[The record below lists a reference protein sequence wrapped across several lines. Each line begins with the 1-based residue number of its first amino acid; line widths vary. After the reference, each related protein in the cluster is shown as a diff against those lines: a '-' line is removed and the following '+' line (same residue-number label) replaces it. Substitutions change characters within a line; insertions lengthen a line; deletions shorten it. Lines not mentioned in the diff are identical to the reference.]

1 MMTSGEHGFSM
12 IEVLIS
18 VFVLTAGVIGGAGMQ
33 LTALRT
39 AQQSALQTRALYLAS
54 DMADMM
60 RANGAQMQRG
70 DSENPYLQVDHK
82 VSTTPHRLSD
92 YSCYDADAH
101 CDAEQL
107 ARFDIAQLLQQL
119 DADFPGGRVR
129 ICRDALP
136 WNAVAG
142 RFAWECTATA
152 SSAASAPV
160 VIKIGWQ
167 EKDRTGNALEDAA
180 AAAPGM
186 VLTVAG
192 YAK

>member
-1 MMTSGEHGFSM
+1 MMTSGKHGFSM

-18 VFVLTAGVIGGAGMQ
+18 VFVLTAGVIGAAGMQ

-39 AQQSALQTRALYLAS
+39 AQQSAFQTRALYLAS

-60 RANGAQMQRG
+60 LANGAQMRL
-70 DSENPYLQVDHK
+70 DDNVNPYLRVDHQA
-82 VSTTPHRLSD
+82 SITPHRLPD
-92 YSCYDADAH
+92 YSCYGASVH
-101 CDAEQL
+101 CDPEQL
-107 ARFDIAQLLQQL
+107 AQFDITQLLQQL
-119 DADFPGGRVR
+119 DTNFPGGRVR

-136 WNAVAG
+136 WNAETG
-142 RFAWECTATA
+142 NFAWECM
-152 SSAASAPV
+152 AAANAPV

-167 EKDRTGNALEDAA
+167 EKDRAGS
-180 AAAPGM
+180 APGDAVSAPPRM

>member
-18 VFVLTAGVIGGAGMQ
+18 VFVLTAGVIGAADMQ

-60 RANGAQMQRG
+60 RTNVAQMQLD
-70 DSENPYLQVDHK
+70 DSANPYLLVDYQASGTSH
-82 VSTTPHRLSD
+82 HLSD
-92 YSCYDADAH
+92 YSCYDAGAH

-107 ARFDIAQLLQQL
+107 ARFDIAHLLQQL
-119 DADFPGGRVR
+119 DSDFPGGRVR

-136 WNAVAG
+136 WNAVT
-142 RFAWECTATA
+142 RHFAWECTTTA

-160 VIKIGWQ
+160 VIKVGWQ
-167 EKDRTGNALEDAA
+167 EKDRAGSVLDD